1 MKRIALAFSFSFL
14 LTPLAAH
21 AIDIVEDPAQI
32 AQGVV
37 EAANMIQQLAQL
49 KAQLE
54 QQKQMY
60 ESLSGASGFGS
71 LLNNSAQTL
80 QNNLPSD
87 WDKVYNDAMGSSSN
101 TGQATAMQETYDAK
115 INSMSRSDALVYAN
129 KQLREK
135 GAYDRV
141 MAQKAYNNQ
150 MQEIQDIQT
159 LTNQIDNTTSQKE
172 ISDLQARI
180 QTAQGT
186 VQGEQT
192 KLQLMAMLQQSQDKI
207 LQQQHELAVRRYSI
221 GTENDDNS
229 APEIT
234 GQ

>member
-14 LTPLAAH
+14 LVPLAAH

-229 APEIT
+229 APDIT